1 MVKLRRLCRQVLEGM
16 VADYSDESYYVEEL
30 AVTDKKIITASGLG
44 SVEFGREIIKQ
55 LNLYDEADTK
65 VWFEMF
71 KHGVY
76 PATEAVAQG
85 VAADAQ

>member
-1 MVKLRRLCRQVLEGM
+1 
-16 VADYSDESYYVEEL
+16 
-30 AVTDKKIITASGLG
+30 LG

-55 LNLYDEADTK
+55 LNLYSEAETK

-76 PATEAVAQG
+76 PANEAAK
-85 VAADAQ
+85 